1 VIRFGIMGSA
11 KIARTQLAPAILEA
25 GYPIQAVASRSLEQA
40 QAFAQTVGAPSSYD
54 SYEALLADDQVD
66 AVYIPL
72 PNHLH
77 VPWAIKAMAAGKH
90 VLCEKPIALNSDDL
104 QALRDAAA
112 DFDGTL
118 MEAFMVCHHAQ
129 WSAIH
134 RQILPAIGDLRA
146 LHAVFSYGLTDARN
160 VRNVP
165 EWGGGG
171 LLDIGCYTVLAGRWC
186 FGTDPVR
193 VQSSI
198 DLDPQFGID
207 RQTSA
212 LLDYGQGRTLSLTVC
227 TQAARYQRL
236 LMLGSKGWAEL
247 EIPFNAPNEGVRIR
261 LAPDGGLG
269 AGDILEIP
277 PQNQYASMVH
287 AFVQHIE
294 SGQAWN
300 NLEQSAALIRVLDQ
314 IRANAHPA

>member
-1 VIRFGIMGSA
+1 MIRFGIMGSA

-25 GYPIQAVASRSLEQA
+25 GYSIQAVASRSREQA
-40 QAFAQTVGAPSSYD
+40 QAFAQSVGAPSSYD

-104 QALRDAAA
+104 QALLDAAA
-112 DFDGTL
+112 GFDGTL

-129 WSAIH
+129 WRAIH
-134 RQILPAIGDLRA
+134 QQVLPAIGDLRA
-146 LHAVFSYGLTDARN
+146 LHAVFSYGLSDDTN

-186 FGTDPVR
+186 FGAEPVS
-193 VQSSI
+193 VQSTL

-227 TQAARYQRL
+227 TQGARYQRL

-247 EIPFNAPNEGVRIR
+247 EVPFNAPNEGVRIR

-269 AGDILEIP
+269 AGDIIEIP
-277 PQNQYASMVH
+277 PQNQYASMVRDF
-287 AFVQHIE
+287 AEQAE
-294 SGQAWN
+294 SGKAWN

-314 IRANAHPA
+314 IRANAR